1 MNFKKY
7 ITMLTVVMTVS
18 ITMLATAYGAPTPE
32 LKKDWD
38 ISFLGTMQVPAQL
51 EIVDGKDV
59 IEEVMKFS
67 EKASKAYPMK
77 STVPKMK
84 APSFEDVSQFFTTNN
99 IGVYQLALKNNGS
112 YNTAILFAG
121 KVPAKNNTNELI
133 FFDKLKNT
141 DSQKQKELHTL
152 ILKGID
158 EAYTKVPDLQ
168 NLFQLEIIEFY
179 PFERIISQ
187 NVEMI
192 GMGGSVAVRSFKLIQ
207 PAAFKIYVINKN
219 AEIYVLGVINSGPDR
234 KMWDDMTKD
243 MLSNMQ
249 WN

>member
-7 ITMLTVVMTVS
+7 IAMLTVVITVS
-18 ITMLATAYGAPTPE
+18 VTMLATAYGAPKPE

-38 ISFLGTMQVPAQL
+38 ISFLGTMQVPEQL
-51 EIVDGKDV
+51 EIIDGKDV

-67 EKASKAYPMK
+67 EKASKAYPLK
-77 STVPKMK
+77 PTAPKVK
-84 APSFEDVSQFFTTNN
+84 APSFEDVSEFFTTNN

-121 KVPAKNNTNELI
+121 KIPAKNNTNQLI

-141 DSQKQKELHTL
+141 DPQKQKELHTL

-179 PFERIISQ
+179 PFERMTSQ

-192 GMGGSVAVRSFKLIQ
+192 SMGGSIAVRTFKLIQ

-219 AEIYVLGVINSGPDR
+219 AEIYIFGVINSGPDR
-234 KMWDDMTKD
+234 KMWDDMTKE
-243 MLSNMQ
+243 MLSNLQ